1 MNLITL
7 NTWGGRGGHAGLMRF
22 FHDHSGTDVFCLQ
35 EIWAG
40 GNNEMVGVVAG
51 GQPLIGVT
59 TTLLEDIQAVLT
71 EHHVVFHPHFRDY
84 YGLAVFVKNK
94 YSLLAEGE
102 VFVYQ
107 KKGYESTDEPGNH
120 ARNLQYVT
128 LETTSGPL
136 TIINFHG
143 LWNGQGKTDTPE
155 RIQQSVNIFE
165 FTKTLT
171 TPFIIA
177 GDFNLRPD
185 TESLALLE
193 RAGMRNL
200 ITEYNITSTR
210 TSLYQKDERYAD
222 YVLVSEGISVTDF
235 AILPEEVSDHAALS
249 LTFTL

>member
-7 NTWGGRGGHAGLMRF
+7 NTWGGRGGYDNLMQF
-22 FHDHSGTDVFCLQ
+22 FRDHSNTDIFCLQ

-40 GNNEMVGVVAG
+40 GNEEMVGVVAG
-51 GQPLIGVT
+51 GQPLVGVT
-59 TTLLEDIQAVLT
+59 TTLLEDISVILSD
-71 EHHVVFHPHFRDY
+71 HHVAFHPHFRDY
-84 YGLAVFVKNK
+84 YGLALFTKKAYPV
-94 YSLLAEGE
+94 LTEGE

-107 KKGYESTDEPGNH
+107 EKGYESGAEPGNH

-128 LETTSGPL
+128 IETTSGPL

-143 LWNGQGKTDTPE
+143 LWNGQGKTDTPD

-171 TPFIIA
+171 TPFIVA

-200 ITEYNITSTR
+200 VTEYGITSTR

-222 YVLVSEGISVTDF
+222 YVLTSEGILVTDF
-235 AILPEEVSDHAALS
+235 VVLPEEVSDHAALS
-249 LTFTL
+249 LTFTH

>member
-7 NTWGGRGGHAGLMRF
+7 NTWGGRGGYDRLMQF
-22 FHDHSGTDVFCLQ
+22 FRDHSDTDVFCLQ

-40 GNNEMVGVVAG
+40 GNDEMVGVVAG
-51 GQPLIGVT
+51 GQPLVGVT
-59 TTLLEDIQAVLT
+59 TTLLEDIAAILT
-71 EHHVVFHPHFRDY
+71 NHHVVFHPHFRDY
-84 YGLAVFVKNK
+84 YGLAVFIKK
-94 YSLLAEGE
+94 DYPLLSQGE

-107 KKGYESTDEPGNH
+107 KKGYESDTEPGNH

-128 LETTSGPL
+128 IETPSGHL
-136 TIINFHG
+136 TVINFHG
-143 LWNGQGKTDTPE
+143 LWNGQGKTDTPD

-165 FTKTLT
+165 FTKTLS
-171 TPFIIA
+171 TPFIVA

-200 ITEYNITSTR
+200 VTEYGITSTR

-222 YVLVSEGISVTDF
+222 YVLVSKEIRATDF
-235 AILPEEVSDHAALS
+235 SVLPEEVSDHAALS
-249 LTFTL
+249 LTFTH